1 LSGLFA
7 FLLGMDCTGF
17 LHNPEK
23 PMPKSA
29 LLILCAW
36 LLLCSAALCHGAGTN
51 AAPAAERGFSHLSLS
66 PAGDRLLFDLH
77 EQPGLYVADLTTG
90 ATEIIALGY
99 GVAYRAGWSADS
111 RHVGFKRFVGCRQA
125 ASVYD
130 VRNKTLWDLC
140 EPSAQVG
147 IPAFANDG
155 RISFTIGRTLYIVD
169 LQGRVLRSFP
179 LPTYCNQTP
188 LSPDGSMA
196 AFTDQDDQLHVLAVA
211 DGRIRRL
218 SDDAIGC
225 FAPQW
230 SPDSRTLLAHSIDGR
245 VLLFDS
251 STGHLTD
258 LGPGL
263 HAGWDKQGDR
273 VTFTRITLS
282 NEGRVFRQG
291 LYSMRCDG
299 SEGYYLTRGDHDY
312 ATWSAGHWIF
322 KDGVDGQL
330 RKTTGSPALTTQ
342 CRLIDLP
349 AASLQSELPAAS
361 PNAVS
366 FTIPYVHQAYDSP
379 DWFNGNSACGAA
391 SAVMCLAYYGVLPK
405 WTVTCS
411 RPYPHTSD
419 YGRYICEKYT
429 SNGFTFDNGGQDPD
443 GNIGYGGFGY
453 ITRNNWQNT
462 KEYMAEYARLHGV
475 NSNVDWSPSRAKLQI
490 EIKAKMPLVVL
501 TSLTSSGHY
510 VAAVGYDQEATS
522 VIFNDP
528 WGNKNYAYP
537 SFLGAGAIYDWPG
550 FNNGH
555 AGLEIVHCFIY
566 FRSRRSDLSVQGL
579 AKADTLRVD
588 ENSAVSV
595 TIRNTGMIAS
605 AECPLR
611 LVLSTNAYYDS
622 TDLRLA
628 ECTIPALAVADTY
641 RVPLAFDL
649 PDTLLSAVYALG
661 VRVDAD
667 GDNLELSETNNFQ
680 YTRLTVIGRPKLYG
694 MTPAEGAVIAE
705 ERPLISCFHL
715 DKISPVDPQRVSMVL
730 DGRDVSEQADKQAA
744 FSTYQPAEP
753 LQAGEH
759 MVSVRAVNQ
768 AGFANERTWRFILS
782 PQSGVQADQPTASPF
797 LFAAYPNPFNL
808 QATIRVQLPH
818 PETAAVEIYSLTGA
832 RVKTLYR
839 GVLAQ
844 GQFYWNGMDES
855 GGAVGSGLYLCRLL
869 TPGRRHTI
877 RLMLLK

>member
-1 LSGLFA
+1 
-7 FLLGMDCTGF
+7 MCV
-17 LHNPEK
+17 
-23 PMPKSA
+23 
-29 LLILCAW
+29 C
-36 LLLCSAALCHGAGTN
+36 LLLQSVGLSRAAGTN
-51 AAPAAERGFSHLSLS
+51 AAPAVDQGFAHLSLS
-66 PAGDRLLFDLH
+66 PAGDRLLFDLL
-77 EQPGLYVADLTTG
+77 EQPGLYLADLATG
-90 ATEIIALGY
+90 ATETIALGY
-99 GVAYRAGWSADS
+99 GVAYRASWSEDS
-111 RHVGFKRFVGCRQA
+111 RHVGFKRFIGRLQV

-130 VRNKTLWDLC
+130 VMNRTLRDLC

-147 IPAFANDG
+147 IPAFSADG
-155 RISFTIGRTLYIVD
+155 RISFTIDRTLYLVD
-169 LQGRVLRSFP
+169 LQGRVLRTFP
-179 LPTYCNQTP
+179 LPAYCNQTP
-188 LSPDGSMA
+188 ISPDGSRA
-196 AFTDQDDQLHVLAVA
+196 AFTDQDDQLHVLTMA

-218 SDDAIGC
+218 STDAVGC

-230 SPDSRTLLAHSIDGR
+230 SPNNRTLLAHSIDGR
-245 VLLFDS
+245 VLIFDS
-251 STGHLTD
+251 SSGCVKD

-263 HAGWDKQGDR
+263 HAIWDKQGEWI
-273 VTFTRITLS
+273 TFTRITLS
-282 NEGRVFRQG
+282 SEGRVVRQG

-299 SEGYYLTRGDHDY
+299 SEGFYLTRGDHDY
-312 ATWSAGHWIF
+312 AACSAGQWIF

-330 RKTTGSPALTTQ
+330 RKITGSPALISR
-342 CRLIDLP
+342 CDRMDLP
-349 AASLQSELPAAS
+349 AAFRPAAPLQSEMPAAGPS
-361 PNAVS
+361 AVS
-366 FTIPYVHQAYDSP
+366 FAIPYLHQAYDSP

-429 SNGFTFDNGGQDPD
+429 INGFTFDIGGQDPD
-443 GNIGYGGFGY
+443 GVIGYGGYGY
-453 ITRNNWQNT
+453 IIRNNWQNT

-475 NSNVDWSPSRAKLQI
+475 NSNVDWFPSRAKLQN
-490 EIKAKMPLVVL
+490 EIRAKMPVVIL
-501 TSLTSSGHY
+501 NSLTSSGHY

-522 VIFNDP
+522 VVCNDP

-566 FRSRRSDLSVQGL
+566 FRSQRSNLRVQGL
-579 AKADTLRVD
+579 AKADTLRVN
-588 ENSAVSV
+588 ESSAVSV
-595 TIRNTGMIAS
+595 TISNTGMIAS
-605 AECPLR
+605 DECPLR

-628 ECTIPALAVADTY
+628 ECTAPALAVADTY
-641 RVPLAFDL
+641 RVQLDFVL

-661 VRVDAD
+661 VQVDAD
-667 GDNLELSETNNFQ
+667 GDNLELSETDNFQ

-694 MTPAEGAVIAE
+694 MTPAENSVIAE
-705 ERPLISCFHL
+705 PRPLISCFHL
-715 DKISPVDPQRVSMVL
+715 DKISPVDPEQVSIAL
-730 DGRDVSEQADKQAA
+730 DGRDVSEQAERQEA
-744 FSTYQPAEP
+744 FTTYHPAEP

-759 MVSVRAVNQ
+759 TVFVRAVNQ
-768 AGFANERTWRFILS
+768 AGFANERSWRFTLS
-782 PQSGVQADQPTASPF
+782 PQTGVLADQTPTSSF

-808 QATIRVQLPH
+808 QATIRVQLPQ

-844 GQFYWNGMDES
+844 GQFYWNGTDES
-855 GGAVGSGLYLCRLL
+855 GGTTAGGLYLCRLL

-877 RLMLLK
+877 RLLLVK

>member
-1 LSGLFA
+1 
-7 FLLGMDCTGF
+7 
-17 LHNPEK
+17 
-23 PMPKSA
+23 MPRSTVI
-29 LLILCAW
+29 ILCVG
-36 LLLCSAALCHGAGTN
+36 LLLCPAGLSHGAGTN
-51 AAPAAERGFSHLSLS
+51 AAPAAEKGFSHLSLS
-66 PAGDRLLFDLH
+66 PAGDRLLFDLL

-90 ATEIIALGY
+90 TTESIALGY
-99 GVAYRAGWSADS
+99 GVAYRANWSADS
-111 RHVGFKRFVGCRQA
+111 RHVGFKRFVGLRQV
-125 ASVYD
+125 ASVYE
-130 VRNKTLWDLC
+130 VINRTLLDLC
-140 EPSAQVG
+140 EPSEQVG
-147 IPAFANDG
+147 IPAFADDG
-155 RISFTIGRTLYIVD
+155 RISFTIGRTLYLVD
-169 LQGRVLRSFP
+169 PQGRVLRTFP
-179 LPTYCNQTP
+179 LQAYCNQTP

-196 AFTDQDDQLHVLAVA
+196 AFTDQDDQLHVLTVA

-218 SDDAIGC
+218 SADAVGC

-245 VLLFDS
+245 VLLFDL
-251 STGHLTD
+251 STGRMTD

-263 HAGWDKQGDR
+263 HAIWDKQGER
-273 VTFTRITLS
+273 VIFTRITLS

-299 SEGYYLTRGDHDY
+299 SEGFYLTRGDHDY
-312 ATWSAGHWIF
+312 ATCSAGQWIF

-330 RKTTGSPALTTQ
+330 RRTTGSPALTTQ
-342 CRLIDLP
+342 CDLIDLP
-349 AASLQSELPAAS
+349 AAPLQSERPAAS
-361 PNAVS
+361 PSAVS

-411 RPYPHTSD
+411 RPYPHSSD
-419 YGRYICEKYT
+419 YGRYICDKYT
-429 SNGFTFDNGGQDPD
+429 SNGFTFDIGGQDPD
-443 GNIGYGGFGY
+443 GTIGYGGFGY
-453 ITRNNWQNT
+453 IIRNNWQNT

-475 NSNVDWSPSRAKLQI
+475 NSNVDWYPSRAKLQN
-490 EIKAKMPLVVL
+490 EIRAKMPFVVL

-522 VIFNDP
+522 VISNDP

-566 FRSRRSDLSVQGL
+566 FRSQRSDLGVQGL
-579 AKADTLRVD
+579 VKADTLRLD

-595 TIRNTGMIAS
+595 TIRNTGMITS

-628 ECTIPALAVADTY
+628 ECTVPALAVADTY
-641 RVPLAFDL
+641 RVQLAFAL

-661 VRVDAD
+661 VQVDAD
-667 GDNLELSETNNFQ
+667 GNNLELSESNNFQ

-694 MTPAEGAVIAE
+694 MTPAEDAVIAE

-715 DKISPVDPQRVSMVL
+715 DKISPVDPQRVSITL
-730 DGRDVSEQADKQAA
+730 DGRDVSEQAERQAA
-744 FSTYQPAEP
+744 FSMYQSFDR
-753 LQAGEH
+753 LQTGEH
-759 MVSVRAVNQ
+759 TVSVRAVNQ
-768 AGFANERTWRFILS
+768 AGFAGERTWRFTIS
-782 PQSGVQADQPTASPF
+782 PQSGVQVDQTPISSF

-808 QATIRVQLPH
+808 QATIRVQLSH

-844 GQFYWNGMDES
+844 GHFYWNGTNEA
-855 GGAVGSGLYLCRLL
+855 GEAVASGLYLCRLL
-869 TPGRRHTI
+869 TPGRSHTI